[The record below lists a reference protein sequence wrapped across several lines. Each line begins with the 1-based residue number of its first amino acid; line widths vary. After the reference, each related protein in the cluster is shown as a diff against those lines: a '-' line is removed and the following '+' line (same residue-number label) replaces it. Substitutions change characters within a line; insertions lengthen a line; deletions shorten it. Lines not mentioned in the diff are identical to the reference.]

1 MAHNLFDNAKFADIF
16 LTTEN
21 KQAVFLRL
29 SENAEN
35 KFAVLYVKDWGTVQ
49 VFRHNGNEVNGDIAH
64 SIIRKQEEPVGED
77 LDDAAF
83 DYAEA
88 CKYEGGDKLL
98 CIEHFKAGAQWK
110 EEQVKKNLIAYC
122 DNLTKEQVQVNYD
135 FVADRLKKSS
145 RTPSYIDAIEYGK
158 NIVLAELEKIVKD
171 KEEAGKNYVFAFSE
185 VKDLVKKMSQKG

>member
-1 MAHNLFDNAKFADIF
+1 MAMNIQQLRAQIAALQNATMDENRNFLSSYHEGKFDA
-16 LTTEN
+16 LS
-21 KQAVFLRL
+21 AVDALL
-29 SENAEN
+29 ASM
-35 KFAVLYVKDWGTVQ
+35 
-49 VFRHNGNEVNGDIAH
+49 
-64 SIIRKQEEPVGED
+64 QEEPVGED

-83 DYAEA
+83 NYAEA

-98 CIEHFKAGAQWK
+98 CVEHFKAGAQWK

-158 NIVLAELEKIVKD
+158 NIVLAELEKIVKN
-171 KEEAGKNYVFAFSE
+171 KEEAGKNYVFVFSE
-185 VKDLVKKMSQKG
+185 VKELVKKMSQKG

>member
-1 MAHNLFDNAKFADIF
+1 MAKNIQLLRAQIAALQNATMDEKRNFRSDYDEGKFDA
-16 LTTEN
+16 LS
-21 KQAVFLRL
+21 AVDAL
-29 SENAEN
+29 
-35 KFAVLYVKDWGTVQ
+35 
-49 VFRHNGNEVNGDIAH
+49 I
-64 SIIRKQEEPVGED
+64 EEPVSED

-83 DYAEA
+83 NYAEA

-98 CIEHFKAGAQWK
+98 CVEHFKAGAQWK

-158 NIVLAELEKIVKD
+158 NIVLAELEKIVKE
-171 KEEAGKNYVFAFSE
+171 KEEAGKNYVFVFSE